1 MRIVLDT
8 NVLISG
14 TFWSGDSF
22 RILQL
27 VEKKKLKCYTSK
39 EILEEYDRV
48 MHSEEIIGKI
58 GDKHLVIKSA
68 LIKMIEMCALVEPK
82 RRINAVKDDPE
93 DDKIIE
99 CAVEAKA
106 DFIVTQDNHLLK
118 LGEFEGI
125 RIVTPEDFLKI
136 QK

>member
-48 MHSEEIIGKI
+48 MHSEEII
-58 GDKHLVIKSA
+58 
-68 LIKMIEMCALVEPK
+68 
-82 RRINAVKDDPE
+82 
-93 DDKIIE
+93 
-99 CAVEAKA
+99 
-106 DFIVTQDNHLLK
+106 
-118 LGEFEGI
+118 
-125 RIVTPEDFLKI
+125 
-136 QK
+136 